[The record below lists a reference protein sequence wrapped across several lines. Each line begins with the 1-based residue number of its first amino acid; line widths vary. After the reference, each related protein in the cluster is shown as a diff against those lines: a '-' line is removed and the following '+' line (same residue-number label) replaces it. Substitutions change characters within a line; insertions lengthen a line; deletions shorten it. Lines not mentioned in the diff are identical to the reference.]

1 MPGWVAALTPLSVDG
16 MIVAAS
22 TTLLAGGDTTVVS
35 HSHTVPAVPAG
46 LGCPVAAGAADVGED
61 AADGEPDPQAAAS
74 KDSAAARMTPA
85 RAPGLI
91 RPCPQLMD
99 DPQVPFADP
108 LPAPQWALVDVVAA
122 GASLIS

>member
-1 MPGWVAALTPLSVDG
+1 

-99 DPQVPFADP
+99 DPQVPFAEP
-108 LPAPQWALVDVVAA
+108 LPAPQVGAGRCRGGRGFTHLSRMPCGHGPVPAA
-122 GASLIS
+122 P